1 MKNNWRIYLCGRGLG
16 GHRPFLRWCKN
27 AVEEGK
33 LPKRFD
39 RNGKP
44 YIFVNDLLPYKGQRV
59 GGVNTGS
66 INMFNFLH
74 EGIIAFGE
82 VKKMSNRILQDGA
95 KNIKPNYA
103 KLLEAEL
110 PNLGYVASYNIKGV
124 EPYLREVGLEE
135 WIEDWMYNIDPK
147 YI

>member
-1 MKNNWRIYLCGRGLG
+1 
-16 GHRPFLRWCKN
+16 
-27 AVEEGK
+27 
-33 LPKRFD
+33 
-39 RNGKP
+39 
-44 YIFVNDLLPYKGQRV
+44 
-59 GGVNTGS
+59 
-66 INMFNFLH
+66 
-74 EGIIAFGE
+74 
-82 VKKMSNRILQDGA
+82 MSNRILQDGA
-95 KNIKPNYA
+95 KNIKPNCA